1 MFPYWQTWPQGVGL
15 ASPVDPPFY
24 DLVAQS
30 SLEDGDEPEARERW
44 GRWQEAEAA
53 GVRCFLSQ

>member
-1 MFPYWQTWPQGVGL
+1 MGL

-24 DLVAQS
+24 DFVAQS

-44 GRWQEAEAA
+44 GRWQEAEAV